1 MDDHT
6 VHTTMGSEDQ
16 RQVVVSMSSTPA
28 TGAATASSTPRW
40 SSSKLAPV
48 DSLQKLMLKSPLS
61 PVSDEPA
68 PPPVPLVKKV
78 AAEFIGTFILMF
90 TVLSAIIADVDAAA
104 HHPAAATGGIPLGV
118 AAAAGL
124 AVVAVV
130 LAVVDISGS
139 HLNPAVSLAMG
150 LFGHLPRAHVAP
162 YAAAQTAG
170 AAAAAFLAKGVL
182 RPPDPGVMASVP
194 SGSAGEAFVVELV
207 LTFVLV
213 FVIAAVATDPASSKE
228 AVAVSIAAAI
238 MMNALVGGPWTG
250 PSMNPARTVGAA
262 LATGKYK
269 DIWVYLV
276 APPLGAIAGAGTY
289 KLIKP

>member
-6 VHTTMGSEDQ
+6 TMGIEDQ
-16 RQVVVSMSSTPA
+16 RQVAISMSSTPA
-28 TGAATASSTPRW
+28 TGGAAASSTPRR

-61 PVSDEPA
+61 PVSDEPSPP

-90 TVLSAIIADVDAAA
+90 TVLSAIIADADAAA
-104 HHPAAATGGIPLGV
+104 HHPTAAAAGIPLGV

-170 AAAAAFLAKGVL
+170 AAAAAFLARGVL
-182 RPPDPGVMASVP
+182 RPPDPRVMASVP
-194 SGSAGEAFVVELV
+194 SGGAGEAFVVELV

-262 LATGKYK
+262 VATGKYK

>member
-1 MDDHT
+1 MADHA
-6 VHTTMGSEDQ
+6 TMSGEDK
-16 RQVVVSMSSTPA
+16 RQQVAISMSSPA
-28 TGAATASSTPRW
+28 LSDRSLAGAAASTPR
-40 SSSKLAPV
+40 SSKLAPL

-61 PVSDEPA
+61 PPISDEPA
-68 PPPVPLVKKV
+68 PPPPVPLAKKM

-90 TVLSAIIADVDAAA
+90 TVLSAIVADA
-104 HHPAAATGGIPLGV
+104 HPGGGAGGVLGV
-118 AAAAGL
+118 AAAAGF

-139 HLNPAVSLAMG
+139 HLNPAVSVAMG
-150 LFGHLPRAHVAP
+150 LFGHLPPAHVLP
-162 YAAAQTAG
+162 YAAAQTGG
-170 AAAAAFLAKGVL
+170 AAAAAFLARGVL

-194 SGSAGEAFVVELV
+194 RGGAGAGEAFVLELV
-207 LTFVLV
+207 LTAVLV
-213 FVIAAVATDPASSKE
+213 FVIAAVATGRPAASRE

-238 MMNALVGGPWTG
+238 AMNALVGGTWTG

-262 LATGKYK
+262 LATGNYK